1 MSVRQAIERPTT
13 SARRAPR
20 RPRLLHPGA
29 WWLWAACLAVAA
41 SRTTNPLLL
50 LLIIAVCGYVVAARR
65 PRTPWARSFGVFL
78 RLGLV
83 IIAIRVGFQVLMGAP
98 IGTTVLVTL
107 PSLAL
112 PEAFAGVRF
121 GGPVTLEALVAA
133 LYEGLRLATIIAA
146 IGAANSL
153 ASPARLLKSVPAAL
167 YELGVSLV
175 VALTFVPQL
184 VGDLER
190 VRSARRLRGRPTSG
204 VRGLGGSAIPVLE
217 DALERSVSLAAAMDS
232 RGYGRTGTQGRVTRH
247 IGSAAL
253 LLGLVAALIGCYG
266 LLDAS
271 SPAVLGIPMLALGL
285 AFAVAGLTLAGRRS
299 VRSRY
304 RPDPWGLPEW
314 GVAAC
319 GLLTAS
325 AYVGAVA
332 LGLSGLT
339 APVDPLA
346 WPAVPPVLVGATL
359 ISILPAW
366 IAPPVPSPLGISP
379 RHVSTE
385 PHASA
390 GPRAS
395 AGDRGA
401 DTPRR
406 PEPQAVAP

>member
-1 MSVRQAIERPTT
+1 M
-13 SARRAPR
+13 
-20 RPRLLHPGA
+20 LHPGA

-65 PRTPWARSFGVFL
+65 PRAPWARSFAVFL

-83 IIAIRVGFQVLMGAP
+83 IIAIRVGFQVVMGAP
-98 IGTTVLVTL
+98 LGTTVLFTL

-121 GGPVTLEALVAA
+121 GGPVTMESLVAA

-153 ASPARLLKSVPAAL
+153 ASPTRLLKSVPAAL

-190 VRSARRLRGRPTSG
+190 VRSARRLRGRPTTG
-204 VRGLGGSAIPVLE
+204 IRGMGGSAIPVLE

-232 RGYGRTGTQGRVTRH
+232 RGYGRTGTQGRVTRRTA
-247 IGSAAL
+247 SAAL

-285 AFAVAGLTLAGRRS
+285 ALAVAGLTLAGRGS

-304 RPDPWGLPEW
+304 RPDPWALPEW

-319 GLLTAS
+319 GVLTAS
-325 AYVGAVA
+325 AYVAAGA
-332 LGLSGLT
+332 LGMSGLT
-339 APVDPLA
+339 APIDPLA
-346 WPAVPPVLVGATL
+346 WPAVPPLLVGATL

-366 IAPPVPSPLGISP
+366 IAPPVPSPLGISSRP
-379 RHVSTE
+379 PSAGRGSTG
-385 PHASA
+385 PGPA
-390 GPRAS
+390 GPRA
-395 AGDRGA
+395 AIGDRDA
-401 DTPRR
+401 DPARL